1 MEFKEVVKAR
11 RSCRSF
17 ESTEI
22 PESTITA
29 ILEAGNWAPSP
40 LNQQPWEFL
49 VITDPASKAEMRKVA
64 EAARQ
69 KVTASGGPG
78 WVSKYGLDFIEEA
91 PVLIAV
97 LFDPTQGGLGKF
109 FGQNLGAISAAAACV
124 QNIMLAAADMGLGT
138 LWFTFFNPEEMR
150 VSLGV
155 PETLEV
161 AGVLPVGKV
170 KGTIK
175 APPRKSPKIHR
186 ESYSRAQ

>member
-49 VITDPASKAEMRKVA
+49 VITDPASKAEVRKVA
-64 EAARQ
+64 ETARQ

-78 WVSKYGLDFIEEA
+78 WVSKYRLDFLQEA
-91 PVLIAV
+91 PVLIVV
-97 LFDPTQGGLGKF
+97 LFDPLQGGLGKF

>member
-1 MEFKEVVKAR
+1 MEFKDVVKAR

-17 ESTEI
+17 ESAEITEN
-22 PESTITA
+22 TMAA

-49 VITDPASKAEMRKVA
+49 VITDPLKKAEVRKVA

-69 KVTASGGPG
+69 KVTSSGGPH

-91 PVLIAV
+91 PVLIVV
-97 LFDPTQGGLGKF
+97 LFDPSQGGLGKF
-109 FGQNLGAISAAAACV
+109 FGQNQGAISAAAACV

-161 AGVLPVGKV
+161 AGVIPVGKV

-175 APPRKSPKIHR
+175 APPRKDPKIHR
-186 ESYSRAQ
+186 ESYGRAQ

>member
-29 ILEAGNWAPSP
+29 SLEAGNWAPSP

-49 VITDPASKAEMRKVA
+49 VITDPASKAEVRKVA
-64 EAARQ
+64 ETARQ

-91 PVLIAV
+91 PVLLAV
-97 LFDPTQGGLGKF
+97 LFDPSQGGLGKF

>member
-1 MEFKEVVKAR
+1 MEFKEIVKTR

-17 ESTEI
+17 ENTEI
-22 PESTITA
+22 PESTIAA

-40 LNQQPWEFL
+40 LNQQPWEFV
-49 VITDPASKAEMRKVA
+49 VITDPIRKSEVRKVA

-124 QNIMLAAADMGLGT
+124 QNMMLAASDMGLGT

-150 VSLGV
+150 VCLGA
-155 PETLEV
+155 PSTLEV
-161 AGVLPVGKV
+161 AGLIPVGKP
-170 KGTIK
+170 KGAVK
-175 APPRKSPKIHR
+175 APPRKEPKIHKQ
-186 ESYSRAQ
+186 SYGQAQ

>member
-49 VITDPASKAEMRKVA
+49 VITDPASKAEVRKVA
-64 EAARQ
+64 ETARQ

-175 APPRKSPKIHR
+175 APPRKNPKIHR
-186 ESYSRAQ
+186 QSYGRSQ